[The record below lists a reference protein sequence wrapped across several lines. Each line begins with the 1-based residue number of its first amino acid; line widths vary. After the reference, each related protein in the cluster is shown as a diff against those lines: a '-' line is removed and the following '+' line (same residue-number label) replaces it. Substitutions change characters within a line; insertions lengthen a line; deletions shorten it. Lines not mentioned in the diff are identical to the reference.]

1 MFRFRTAT
9 PSPETA
15 MSAENNITKA
25 KQLGQSIWLDSI
37 SRDMLRSG
45 ELKKLVQQGVSGVTS
60 NPSIFEKAIAESSTY
75 DSALVGYSTGGA
87 SVETIFE
94 RLAVDDIRDAAD
106 VLRPVYDANSGKD
119 GFVSIEVSPRLAFDT
134 NGTVEEARRLWK
146 TIDRPNVMIKVPGT
160 PEGMP
165 AIRTLISDGINVN
178 VTLLFSINA
187 YKDAASAYIQGVRDY
202 MSAGKGSPMR
212 IASVASFF
220 VSRVDTAVDKQLGA
234 DHKLAGKAGIANA
247 RVAYGEF
254 KRLFDITLGSG
265 NFHPLATTGAQVQR
279 PLWASTSVK
288 NPKYP
293 DTMYVDE
300 LMGPQT
306 VNTLP
311 GATLDAMVD
320 HGTIENRLDPEIASA
335 QAHMDAIAAAGL
347 SIDAITDDLLKAG
360 VKAFADSY
368 DSLLAKLGEKLGK
381 LSK

>member
-1 MFRFRTAT
+1 
-9 PSPETA
+9 
-15 MSAENNITKA
+15 MSAQNNVVKA
-25 KQLGQSIWLDSI
+25 RELGQSIWLDSI

-45 ELKKLVQQGVSGVTS
+45 ELKRLVELGVTGVTS
-60 NPSIFEKAIAESSTY
+60 NPSIFEKAIADSDIY
-75 DSALVGYSTGGA
+75 DDALVGYSAGGA
-87 SVETIFE
+87 SVETVFE

-106 VLRPVYDANSGKD
+106 VLRPAYDAASGKD
-119 GFVSIEVSPRLAFDT
+119 GFVSIEVSPRLAYDSD
-134 NGTVEEARRLWK
+134 GTIEEAKRLWS

-160 PEGMP
+160 PEGVP
-165 AIRTLISDGINVN
+165 AIRKLISEGINVN

-187 YKDAASAYIQGVRDY
+187 YRDAANAYIQGLRDF
-202 MSAGKGSPMR
+202 MAAGKGSPMR

-220 VSRVDTAVDKQLGA
+220 VSRVDGSVDKALGQA
-234 DHKLAGKAGIANA
+234 HALEGKAGIANA

-254 KRLFDITLGSG
+254 KQLFDITLGSG

-288 NPKYP
+288 NPAFP

-311 GATLDAMVD
+311 AATLDALLD
-320 HGTIENRLDPEIASA
+320 HGSVENRLDAGVDEAKLT
-335 QAHMDAIAAAGL
+335 MDAVATAGV
-347 SIDAITDDLLKAG
+347 SIDKVTDDLLAAG

-368 DSLLAKLGEKLGK
+368 DSLLGRISEK
-381 LSK
+381 LSKLAPTGGSED

>member
-1 MFRFRTAT
+1 
-9 PSPETA
+9 
-15 MSAENNITKA
+15 
-25 KQLGQSIWLDSI
+25 
-37 SRDMLRSG
+37 MLRSG
-45 ELKKLVQQGVSGVTS
+45 ELKRLVEQGVSGVTS
-60 NPSIFEKAIAESSTY
+60 NPSIFEKAIAESSSY
-75 DSALVGYSTGGA
+75 DEALVGYSSGGA

-94 RLAVDDIRDAAD
+94 RLAIDDIRDAAD
-106 VLRPVYDANSGKD
+106 VLRPVYGANSGKD

-134 NGTVEEARRLWK
+134 SGTVEEARRLWA

-187 YKDAASAYIQGVRDY
+187 YRDAANAYIQGVRDY

-234 DHKLAGKAGIANA
+234 DQELAGKAGIANA

-311 GATLDAMVD
+311 GATLDALVD

-335 QAHMDAIAAAGL
+335 KAHMDAIAAAGV

-368 DSLLAKLGEKLGK
+368 DSLLAKLRDKLGQ

>member
-1 MFRFRTAT
+1 
-9 PSPETA
+9 
-15 MSAENNITKA
+15 MSAENNITRA
-25 KQLGQSIWLDSI
+25 KKLGQSIWLDSI

-45 ELKKLVQQGVSGVTS
+45 ELRKLVEQGVSGVTS

-75 DSALVGYSTGGA
+75 DEALVGYATGGA
-87 SVETIFE
+87 SVETVFE

-134 NGTVEEARRLWK
+134 NGTVEEARRLWA

-187 YKDAASAYIQGVRDY
+187 YKDAANAYIQGVRDF

-320 HGTIENRLDPEIASA
+320 HGTIENRLDPEFASA
-335 QAHMDAIAAAGL
+335 KAHMEAIAAAGV
-347 SIDAITDDLLKAG
+347 SIDAVTDELLKAG

-381 LSK
+381 LAK